1 MINSIK
7 QLLHYILVFIVM
19 AERMIRRQKIK
30 IINKTLMDAIK
41 DISGPVIFAP
51 THCGKY
57 DIQVMTEVLW
67 RFRWS
72 LLSGDPY
79 DLPGTVEGWWL
90 KFNGVIYVDRD
101 DKECRKRAKQ
111 KMIRLLQNGGN
122 IMIYPEG
129 TWNFSPNQ
137 LVLPLFRGIADIAAE
152 AKAVIVPFG
161 LEVDD
166 KTNTYYVVIGDPIV
180 PTVEPLELLEELR
193 DQMATL
199 KWKLFEYLPGNRID
213 YDKALLDVSWNSYIK
228 KRLSECRYMNYE
240 LIWKYAR
247 KEKIEIEQKELKV
260 DLMNIRPTMQN
271 AFLFNKRLK
280 GYGNDV

>member
-280 GYGNDV
+280 GYENDV

>member
-1 MINSIK
+1 MTNFFK
-7 QLLHYILVFIVM
+7 LFLHFMLVFVVM

-41 DISGPVIFAP
+41 DISRPVIFAP

-79 DLPGTVEGWWL
+79 DLPGTVEGYWL

-101 DKECRKRAKQ
+101 NKEHRNKAKEE
-111 KMIRLLQNGGN
+111 MIELLKKCEN
-122 IMIYPEG
+122 IMLYPEG
-129 TWNFSPNQ
+129 TWDFSPNQ

-166 KTNTYYVVIGDPIV
+166 KTNTYYVVIGEPIV
-180 PTVEPLELLEELR
+180 PNVEPLELLKELR

-199 KWKLFEYLPGNRID
+199 KWKLFESLPDSRMK
-213 YDKALLDVSWNSYIK
+213 YDRVLLNAVWKQYIQ
-228 KRLSECRYMNYE
+228 KRLSECKYMNFS

-247 KEKIEIEQKELKV
+247 KEPWQHERKQIASDIEKIRRGSLWQ
-260 DLMNIRPTMQN
+260 QN
-271 AFLFNKRLK
+271 T
-280 GYGNDV
+280 